1 MPHGLV
7 VNVDALLKQEIF
19 DVFQRQGVAD
29 KRHHR
34 GADDLGWAEIPEVIV
49 HQRLARRPYLPAQ
62 ADLV

>member
-7 VNVDALLKQEIF
+7 VNVDAPLKQEIF

-29 KRHHR
+29 
-34 GADDLGWAEIPEVIV
+34 DLGWPAEIPEVIV